1 MTETQ
6 MREQICILARSMFDR
21 GLTVA
26 SSGNTSVRCDDGK
39 LVVTPTESCLARLDP
54 GRISLLD
61 TNGVLLSGD

>member
-26 SSGNTSVRCDDGK
+26 SSGNTSVRCDDG
-39 LVVTPTESCLARLDP
+39 
-54 GRISLLD
+54 
-61 TNGVLLSGD
+61 